1 MNFVK
6 NPPRRLRSSLRT
18 AVVLGSLPLLLVGPK
33 YTGVSGY
40 YYATEYNGN
49 LVAITKKPV
58 RTRDEGRGPEALRR
72 YGRKASEYR
81 PKRAKRTVKK
91 AA

>member
-1 MNFVK
+1 MTFVK

-33 YTGVSGY
+33 HSGASGY
-40 YYATEYNGN
+40 YYATEYNGD
-49 LVAITKKPV
+49 LVAITKKPA

-81 PKRAKRTVKK
+81 PKRNRVAVKK